1 MVDAEAMLKL
11 PGIPHLPFHHDHTRS
26 RVSRTKSLN
35 GDDVLGGCVVCHQ
48 AVSTQHILS
57 DAYSSGRSLEHLE
70 IEAHVHELPQLVDK
84 GASHCGIGLVVG
96 SSPMVSCPR
105 DMLPLEKGQVQP
117 LHNRPSLKFGSS

>member
-11 PGIPHLPFHHDHTRS
+11 PGIPHLPSHHDHTRS

-57 DAYSSGRSLEHLE
+57 NAYSSGRSLEHLE

-84 GASHCGIGLVVG
+84 GASHCGIGLVA
-96 SSPMVSCPR
+96 R